1 MTSSC
6 SPFLDTILSEQWA
19 MSMSL
24 MRKTVCRRHG
34 SWRWRGVGAE
44 IVQSH
49 PSRAPER
56 RAHYSIQ
63 SQCTH
68 LMINDDHHHVIII
81 IIIIGYPGCSFSSS
95 LNSEMVGYMFSL
107 LIIFCTLKFHL
118 SLLAPYTLYLGA
130 LRKEYSMILCKYSYK
145 FSIGYLLSIFILSCK
160 LGKSGKTRCYDEQRE
175 KLW

>member
-24 MRKTVCRRHG
+24 IRKTVCRRHG

-44 IVQSH
+44 IVQSY

-56 RAHYSIQ
+56 RTHYSIQ

-107 LIIFCTLKFHL
+107 LIISAYKIPSEPFSPLYTIPWRFEEGVFNDIVQIFLQIFNRISSFHF
-118 SLLAPYTLYLGA
+118 YTF
-130 LRKEYSMILCKYSYK
+130 M
-145 FSIGYLLSIFILSCK
+145 
-160 LGKSGKTRCYDEQRE
+160 
-175 KLW
+175 